1 MTGYYLISEEETEN
15 MGNPH
20 NITDDYER
28 AIFDLGKQAILSK
41 AQKVDLD
48 EAARRW
54 EQRNRTYDSDG
65 KMRFI
70 EFSDF
75 LKREKDYLS

>member
-48 EAARRW
+48 EAVRLWLKQGHIYMDVWTGQGFA
-54 EQRNRTYDSDG
+54 
-65 KMRFI
+65 
-70 EFSDF
+70 DF
-75 LKREKDYLS
+75 LKAKGEKK